1 MSGTVTIV
9 ELLDAQ
15 AAALRA
21 SENASNAIFDFL
33 IDFMEVERSISM
45 FSFFQTRA
53 ERDDFYRQV
62 HEYLTARGVQ
72 ALPEDQVT
80 RSLRR

>member
-1 MSGTVTIV
+1 
-9 ELLDAQ
+9 
-15 AAALRA
+15 
-21 SENASNAIFDFL
+21 
-33 IDFMEVERSISM
+33 MEVERSVSM
-45 FSFFQTRA
+45 FSFFQTPA

-72 ALPEDQVT
+72 PLPEDRAT